1 MAFILILTQE
11 EILSQNSIIQS
22 FCYII
27 PQIFFLLEIFINIFT
42 AYYHKGILVKKKLP
56 IIQHFFKNDFPLDF
70 FFVIPP
76 LFLEQSL
83 LNSTLGHISFLLRVF
98 KLIQLSLKMES
109 YLHLNDKANGIYE
122 MIKLFG
128 SILFLD
134 HLLACSWVFLA
145 QMELEYGSDKTWFN
159 EKNLLSSEWQ
169 VKYLYSL
176 YFTTTTMI
184 TVGYGDIVPYSLIET
199 SYCLF
204 LMIISSGMF
213 AYSLNK
219 FGVIL
224 TEMYKKDYHFQ

>member
-145 QMELEYGSDKTWFN
+145 QMELNMVVIKHGSMKRTYYHQNGRWN
-159 EKNLLSSEWQ
+159 TYILYISQLLLW
-169 VKYLYSL
+169 SL
-176 YFTTTTMI
+176 WDMEI
-184 TVGYGDIVPYSLIET
+184 LSRIVL
-199 SYCLF
+199 
-204 LMIISSGMF
+204 
-213 AYSLNK
+213 
-219 FGVIL
+219 
-224 TEMYKKDYHFQ
+224 